1 MLFGVMD
8 HMDLSGGHATIAE
21 HYESRLRLLELYDR
35 HGFYGFHTTEHH
47 CTPLGGGATPSVFLA
62 AAAQRTS
69 RLRLGTFVYVLPA
82 YHPIRLVEEIGM
94 VDQLSHGR
102 LELGFGRG
110 SVPMELDYLGID
122 SKDARSIY
130 DEALTC
136 VVQGLRDG
144 LIDFQGKHFSIKNAP
159 IFQRPVQQPLP
170 PIWYGVHST
179 ESAEKAAER
188 GFNIVCNE
196 PAADSATYIAR
207 FKQAWASQRGSE
219 PLPMIGLV
227 RSVVV
232 GRSTAGARS
241 LAERAHAAFQKS
253 FRFLHTRH
261 GVVPRLSGREA
272 NFEELEAGGRGIA
285 GTPAEVQDFVAHEM
299 AATGASYFVMRLA
312 FGDMTFAEMASSVEL
327 FATEV
332 APPLRK
338 ASLVTPA
345 LAAQRRA

>member
-1 MLFGVMD
+1 MLFGAMD
-8 HMDLSGGHATIAE
+8 HMDLSGPGPIAE
-21 HYESRLRLLELYDR
+21 HYENRLKLLELYDR

-62 AAAQRTS
+62 AAAQRTKN
-69 RLRLGTFVYVLPA
+69 LRLGTFVYVLPA
-82 YHPIRLVEEIGM
+82 YHPIRLVEEIAM

-102 LELGFGRG
+102 IELGFGRG

-122 SKDARSIY
+122 ATQARSIY
-130 DEALTC
+130 DEALQC
-136 VVQGLRDG
+136 VIQGLRDG
-144 LIDFQGKHFSIKNAP
+144 LIDFEGKHFSIKNAP
-159 IFQRPVQQPLP
+159 IFQRPAQKPLP

-179 ESAEKAAER
+179 ESAEKAAKN

-196 PAADSATYIAR
+196 PAPDSASYIAR
-207 FKQAWASQRGSE
+207 FKETWAKTRPNEALQK
-219 PLPMIGLV
+219 IGLV

-232 GRSTAGARS
+232 GRSTAGARA

-285 GTPAEVQDFVAHEM
+285 GTPSEVQDFVQREM
-299 AATGASYFVMRLA
+299 AATGADYFVMRLA
-312 FGDMTFAEMASSVEL
+312 FGDMTFDEMASSVEL
-327 FATEV
+327 FATAV
-332 APPLRK
+332 APALRDLG
-338 ASLVTPA
+338 ASTT
-345 LAAQRRA
+345 RTMR